1 MRKDLLI
8 IALGLSLT
16 AAPAAADVLTMPE
29 SPPATTTSLP
39 PKGSSMAD
47 VQKKYGAP
55 REKQPTVGGG
65 SPRQPPI
72 TRWDYDGF
80 MVIFEHDKV
89 VDAVIPGRPPPVYN
103 KDELQPV
110 AAGTAPSL
118 PQTPAEPPA
127 EPPPPP
133 PDMPSEMPVYEA
145 PTGGGADAAP
155 AQSAP
160 PPAQE
165 AQPAEEAAPTQ
176 TYSPEPRE
184 IPTEPPTPK

>member
-8 IALGLSLT
+8 IALALSLT
-16 AAPAAADVLTMPE
+16 AAPAAADVLTMPDT
-29 SPPATTTSLP
+29 PPAAAPGLP
-39 PKGSSMAD
+39 AKGTSMAD
-47 VQKKYGAP
+47 VERKYGTP

-72 TRWDYDGF
+72 TRWDYDSF
-80 MVIFEHDKV
+80 LVIFEHDKV
-89 VDAVIPGRPPPVYN
+89 VDAVIPGRPPPVYH

-127 EPPPPP
+127 EPPPLP
-133 PDMPSEMPVYEA
+133 PDMPTEMPVSEA
-145 PTGGGADAAP
+145 PTEAGGGPGP
-155 AQSAP
+155 AEFAP
-160 PPAQE
+160 PPAQD
-165 AQPAEEAAPTQ
+165 AAPAEEAAPTQ
-176 TYSPEPRE
+176 TYSPESRE